1 MAEKIKQCINKLS
14 ETTKKKL
21 QGISQPFKWIFAI
34 WVTIILILIVA
45 YFAAWI
51 ALWLSGKAILGELL
65 ALIKEMISP
74 AMIAAI
80 AMMCAFFVDK
90 DEDGIPD
97 KFESEDKKNGK
108 L

>member
-1 MAEKIKQCINKLS
+1 MRRGAGNSSTRTRKSTQHR
-14 ETTKKKL
+14 
-21 QGISQPFKWIFAI
+21 
-34 WVTIILILIVA
+34 IL
-45 YFAAWI
+45 
-51 ALWLSGKAILGELL
+51 LWLSGKAILGELL